1 MAIPE
6 ERIKSAKEKYI
17 EEPKAKTVEI
27 QTAYRYVNTYNSS
40 LKNKRFYLDMAADVI
55 GITAVTVAK

>member
-27 QTAYRYVNTYNSS
+27 QTAYR
-40 LKNKRFYLDMAADVI
+40 
-55 GITAVTVAK
+55 